1 MTIYFFWITHKHCVS
16 PCSQLRM
23 EVSLWEHIKCFPCTL
38 RGRNWKTQQPLVI
51 FHSVVFEESSFREI
65 TLFTWRHRFRKSP
78 FSRVWTLPKKA
89 DITHLITHLL
99 SLLLEAIL
107 FFQVCLKLQWRFEAV
122 FHHQGYIKKL
132 WDLKVKIPSFSSPS
146 VHNIN
151 IMTSR

>member
-38 RGRNWKTQQPLVI
+38 RGRNWKTQQSLVI

-107 FFQVCLKLQWRFEAV
+107 FFQVCSCNDASRQFFITKYISRNYQTLKWKYRLPPVRQST
-122 FHHQGYIKKL
+122 I
-132 WDLKVKIPSFSSPS
+132 
-146 VHNIN
+146 
-151 IMTSR
+151 

>member
-107 FFQVCLKLQWRFEAV
+107 FFQVCSCNDASRQFFITKYISRNYQTLKWKYRL
-122 FHHQGYIKKL
+122 
-132 WDLKVKIPSFSSPS
+132 SPVRQS
-146 VHNIN
+146 TI
-151 IMTSR
+151 